1 MSYILI
7 SSDYKI
13 VKHIILD
20 SAHQD
25 RLNGSHFIF
34 LELIFVKIIL
44 NVIKS
49 LNCDNS
55 TYNKNKNM
63 KWLSLDASQ

>member
-1 MSYILI
+1 MSYILAF
-7 SSDYKI
+7 SDYKI

-25 RLNGSHFIF
+25 GLNGNHFIF

-49 LNCDNS
+49 LNYDNS
-55 TYNKNKNM
+55 IYNKNKNM
-63 KWLSLDASQ
+63 KWLPLDAS